1 MLCKRVALVLL
12 TKARA
17 SCDLPQTL
25 LRSSIPNSVKSFS
38 SKRVKADEQSFTV
51 SYLISS
57 CGLSPQTALS
67 ASQKVNFRSAEQPD
81 SVLALLRNHG
91 FTAAHISRLARRC
104 PQVLS
109 SDPKNTL
116 LPKLEF
122 FESIG
127 IPSTDLA
134 NSFSGYPTLLKCSL
148 TDQIIPV
155 YNYLK
160 TVILLND
167 KQVRKSFRYSPR
179 LFGTNLEKNI
189 RPRIATLRELNVP
202 ASALSVLV
210 TYNAS
215 VLLQNSKKFDK
226 TVKEAVEISP
236 KPLNGTFV
244 QLLKMMLGL
253 SNSTW
258 EHKMEVFRKCG
269 WSEDDLQLAL
279 KKFPFCMS
287 VSEKKIMSAM
297 DFLVNEMG
305 WKPAA
310 IAKVPSVL
318 LFSVKRR
325 TIPRC
330 SVLKVL
336 ILKGLISK
344 DVCLSTVL
352 MRNDKYF
359 LDRFVTK
366 YAQDVPQLLDIFNGK
381 VSLAELGLETEETCG
396 RKTIVASRLH

>member
-1 MLCKRVALVLL
+1 MSCKRLALVLL
-12 TKARA
+12 TKTRP
-17 SCDLPQTL
+17 SYDLPQKL
-25 LRSSIPNSVKSFS
+25 LRSAIPNLVKSFS
-38 SKRVKADEQSFTV
+38 SKTRKTDEQYFTV

-57 CGLSPQTALS
+57 CGLSPQTALC

-81 SVLALLRNHG
+81 SVLTLLRNHG
-91 FTAAHISRLARRC
+91 FSDTHISRLAKGC
-104 PQVLS
+104 PAVLS
-109 SDPKNTL
+109 SDPENTL

-127 IPSTDLA
+127 ITSADLA
-134 NSFSGYPTLLKCSL
+134 KVCSSYPTLLTTSL
-148 TDQIIPV
+148 SNQIIPV

-160 TVILLND
+160 HVILLDD
-167 KQVRKSFRYSPR
+167 KQVGRSLKYSPR
-179 LFGTNLEKNI
+179 LFTTNLEKHI
-189 RPRIATLRELNVP
+189 VPKIATLRELNVP

-210 TYNAS
+210 TYTAT

-226 TVKEAVEISP
+226 TVKEVVEMAP
-236 KPLNGTFV
+236 KPLNVTFV

-279 KKFPFCMS
+279 KKFPLCMS
-287 VSEKKIMSAM
+287 VSEKKITSAM

-336 ILKGLISK
+336 ILKGLILK